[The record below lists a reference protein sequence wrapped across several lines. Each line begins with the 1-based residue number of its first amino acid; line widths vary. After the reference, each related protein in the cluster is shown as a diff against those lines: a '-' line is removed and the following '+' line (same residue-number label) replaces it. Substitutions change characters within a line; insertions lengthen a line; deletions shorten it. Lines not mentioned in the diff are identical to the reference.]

1 MTKVQTTRR
10 DVLMGAL
17 LSGGALFVGGISGA
31 ARAAGTAAATQVTA
45 FGPFIR
51 IAPDGM
57 VTVVA
62 KFSELGQGTHSGL
75 AAIVAEELDADWA
88 KTAVEAAPANA
99 KIYGRTGFGMQL
111 TGGSGSIVDS
121 WMPLRKAGAAA
132 RAMFVSAAASQ
143 WGVPASEITVVNGVV
158 RHAKSGKSAGFGAL
172 LDAAAKVPPPADPV
186 LKSPDQFKLVGTQR
200 VTRLDARAKSTGQ
213 PIFTQ
218 DVHLPNMVHAMV
230 AHSPK
235 FGGKVAS
242 FDATEAKKVSGVLDV
257 VQIPSGVAVV
267 AKNSWAAKKG
277 REALKVSWDDSA
289 AETRSTAAI
298 AEEYRA
304 MATGE
309 KPVKWAS
316 FAKTG
321 DATGAFGD
329 AAKVA
334 TFDMAFPLLAHAP
347 MEPMN
352 CVAEVTPEGAHL
364 RFASQAQTFDQ
375 QAAAQILG
383 ISPDRVV
390 IDTLPAG
397 GSFGRRAV
405 PQCDYQREA
414 IEIAKRMGVGKPV
427 KMIWTREDDM
437 AGGFYRP
444 MSHHHVRVAL
454 AADGYPAAWEH
465 RLVGGS
471 IVAGGPMA
479 MMMQGGVDS
488 LVIEGVQGSPYFKAT
503 PIVDAATFHPPS
515 KITALWL
522 RSVGATHTAMAM
534 EHIVDQLAARAKID
548 PVAYRRELYTR
559 AKADTHLEVLNFAA
573 EKAGWDKPL
582 EAGWARGVAVHE
594 SFGSTVANIA
604 EVSMVDGEPRVRRV
618 VVAVD
623 CGFAV
628 SPDQVAAQMEGG
640 VMYGL
645 SFALFGDVKLVDG
658 VVQTTNFDSYRVL
671 RHGEAPKVEVYILP
685 SAKPPTGAG
694 EPGTPVVGPAVANA
708 VLALTGKP
716 VTALPIVKS
725 A

>member
-1 MTKVQTTRR
+1 MTRVQTTRR

-17 LSGGALFVGGISGA
+17 LSGGALLVGGISGA
-31 ARAAGTAAATQVTA
+31 ARAAGTAANAGVTA
-45 FGPFIR
+45 FGPYIR
-51 IAPDGM
+51 IAPDGV

-75 AAIVAEELDADWA
+75 AAIVAEELDADWS

-99 KIYGRTGFGMQL
+99 KIYGRAGFGMQL

-132 RAMFVSAAASQ
+132 RAMFVSAAANQ
-143 WGVPASEITVVNGVV
+143 WGVPASEITVENGIV

-172 LDAAAKVPPPADPV
+172 LEAAAKVTPPADPV
-186 LKSPDQFKLVGTQR
+186 LKTPDQFKLVGTKR

-213 PIFTQ
+213 PIYTQ
-218 DVHLPNMVHAMV
+218 DVHLPNMVYAMV
-230 AHSPK
+230 AHSPR

-242 FDATEAKKVSGVLDV
+242 FDASEAKKVAGVLDV

-267 AKNSWAAKKG
+267 AKSSWAAKKG
-277 REALKVSWDDSA
+277 RDALKVTWDDST

-298 AEEYRA
+298 ADEYRA
-304 MATGE
+304 MAAGE

-316 FAKTG
+316 FTKTG
-321 DATGAFGD
+321 DAAGAFGD
-329 AAKVA
+329 SARVA
-334 TFDMAFPLLAHAP
+334 TFDLAFPLLAHAP

-364 RFASQAQTFDQ
+364 RFGSQAQTFDQ

-383 ISPDRVV
+383 ISPDKVT

-414 IEIAKRMGVGKPV
+414 VEIAKRMGVGKPV
-427 KMIWTREDDM
+427 KMLWTREDDM

-454 AADGYPAAWEH
+454 ADDGYPAAWEH
-465 RLVGGS
+465 RLVGSS

-479 MMMQGGVDS
+479 MMMQNGVDS
-488 LVIEGVQGSPYFKAT
+488 LVVEGVMGSPYFKAT
-503 PIVDAATFHPPS
+503 PTVDAQVFHPPS
-515 KITALWL
+515 KIPALWL

-548 PVAYRRELYTR
+548 PVAYRRELYRR
-559 AKADTHLEVLNFAA
+559 AKAESHLAVLDMAA

-582 EAGWARGVAVHE
+582 EKGWVRGVAVHE
-594 SFGSTVANIA
+594 CFGSTVANIV
-604 EVSMVDGEPRVRRV
+604 EVSQVDGEPKVRRV

-628 SPDQVAAQMEGG
+628 APDQVVAQMEGG

-645 SFALFGDVKLVDG
+645 SFALFGDVKMVDG

-671 RHGEAPKVEVYILP
+671 RHTEAPKVEVYILP
-685 SAKPPTGAG
+685 SAKPPTGVG

-708 VLALTGKP
+708 LLALTGKP
-716 VTALPIVKS
+716 VTAMPIVK